1 MVTMNVQIV
10 NNMKHLITYK
20 NYLILESNY
29 SKEEYYDYITRAL
42 SNYNISPVQL
52 RTILDGYEEA
62 ILDKWESGEDPKSI
76 TDQLISDM
84 ELDNS
89 GGYLSRIFPR
99 QKPTTLKYL

>member
-1 MVTMNVQIV
+1 MNVLIV
-10 NNMKHLITYK
+10 NNMKHLIAYK

-29 SKEEYYDYITRAL
+29 SKEEYYDYIKRSL

-52 RTILDGYEEA
+52 RTILYGYEEV
-62 ILDKWESGEDPKSI
+62 ILDKWKSGEDPKSI

-89 GGYLSRIFPR
+89 GGYLGYIYPK
-99 QKPTTLKYL
+99 QNPTTLKYL